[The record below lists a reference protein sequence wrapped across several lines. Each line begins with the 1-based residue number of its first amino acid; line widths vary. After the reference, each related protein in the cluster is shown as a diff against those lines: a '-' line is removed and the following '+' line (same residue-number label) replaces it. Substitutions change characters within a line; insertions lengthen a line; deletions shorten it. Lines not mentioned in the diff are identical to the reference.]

1 MNRTYQVQLLIISD
15 QPSSNLCPLLDSRL
29 TPDEIILATP
39 KGNNYQDFQRWM
51 IEVCQP
57 RGIKCTVLNLP
68 NYEKI
73 DTLRHCFERL
83 VEQRVA
89 LGQQLTLNSTCGEKP
104 IGIIAHEVFYY
115 RDLPVFYVEHD
126 WVHWLHNPQH
136 QVAINLEDKIKIPA
150 FLKSHGLKVTALER
164 GPITLQMRDIAS
176 HWLNQ
181 AKTYTKSMGILNYYA
196 AQAQNTLYCN
206 ISEQHNTGQSPFSM
220 MLNQLSD
227 AGLIQL
233 AGNKLTFC
241 DEESRFFAN
250 GGWLEDQVFSELL
263 ILRKKLP
270 KLQDIARNVEIEWRE
285 SNRQHKVQ
293 NELDVIAL
301 YDNRLLVIECK
312 TKRFDKG
319 EAKNVVY
326 KLGAIVKHLG
336 GVKAVGAIVS
346 FQHISAK
353 HCERAHLLDIYV
365 CEKQGLANLSGQL
378 RRFLGECN

>member
-1 MNRTYQVQLLIISD
+1 MNKPYQVQLLIISD

-29 TPDEIILATP
+29 TPDEIMLATP
-39 KGNNYQDFQRWM
+39 KGSNYQDFQRWM

-57 RGIKCTVLNLP
+57 LGIKCSVLDLP
-68 NYEKI
+68 DYEKI
-73 DTLRHCFERL
+73 ATLRHCFEQL

-104 IGIIAHEVFYY
+104 IAIIAHEVFVYH
-115 RDLPVFYVEHD
+115 DLPVFYVKHD
-126 WVHWLHNPQH
+126 WLHWLHNPH
-136 QVAINLEDKIKIPA
+136 QLAAISLEDRIKIPA
-150 FLKSHGLKVTALER
+150 FLNSHGLNVTALKR

-176 HWLNQ
+176 HWLSQ

-196 AQAQNTLYCN
+196 AKAQHSLYCN
-206 ISEQHNTGQSPFSM
+206 ISEQHNTAHSPFSM
-220 MLNQLSD
+220 MLDQLSD

-233 AGNKLTFC
+233 AGNKLTFS

-263 ILRKKLP
+263 LLRKELP

-285 SNRQHKVQ
+285 SNHQHKVK

-326 KLGAIVKHLG
+326 KLGAMIKHLG
-336 GVKAVGAIVS
+336 GIKAVGAIVS

-353 HCERAHLLDIYV
+353 HCERAQLLDIYV
-365 CEKQGLANLSGQL
+365 CEKQGLANLPRQL
-378 RRFLGECN
+378 RHFLEECN